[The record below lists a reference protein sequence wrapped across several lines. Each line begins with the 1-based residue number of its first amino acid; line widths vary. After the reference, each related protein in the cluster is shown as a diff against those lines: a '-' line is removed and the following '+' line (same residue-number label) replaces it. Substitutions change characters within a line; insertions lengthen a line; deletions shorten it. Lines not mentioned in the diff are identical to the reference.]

1 MIRWRA
7 PSGANAATIVLPR
20 APETWEPVI
29 RVQFNWTPEPAIPGA
44 SVLACLAGEPGLV
57 VLGQALFHAE
67 RVQLALEAGEQ
78 PSLVLWKAWDR
89 KGWRPIVLAR
99 EVWQFEGQTWELKSL
114 VNNLVFYCYQ

>member
-1 MIRWRA
+1 
-7 PSGANAATIVLPR
+7 
-20 APETWEPVI
+20 
-29 RVQFNWTPEPAIPGA
+29 
-44 SVLACLAGEPGLV
+44 LAGEPGLV